1 MPSSAKIAAAIAAFA
16 QKHTAETFY
25 VMGFDAGYIGFNS
38 VEEFEK
44 KRLKYVAQ
52 FERERQPLTVAALNE
67 DQRDDAETAVN
78 DDEVE
83 SVEAW
88 VTQENERRVAK
99 ASAPN
104 PYDDLN
110 GRECTRLRTRPGNW
124 GYQQAI
130 DLGVDAAY
138 LKHYAL
144 DGKKQDKSEYAKAV
158 KTMLTD
164 INANRG
170 EFLSGLKLSAD
181 FTIIAP
187 EHEA

>member
-1 MPSSAKIAAAIAAFA
+1 MPTSEKIAQAIANFA

-44 KRLKYVAQ
+44 KRTKYFAE
-52 FERERQPLTVAALNE
+52 FEKERQPLTVESLND
-67 DQRDDAETAVN
+67 DQRDDAETEVN
-78 DDEVE
+78 DQKVE

-88 VTQENERRVAK
+88 VSHENARRAAK
-99 ASAPN
+99 ASVPN
-104 PYDDLN
+104 PYADVN
-110 GRECTRLRTRPGNW
+110 SREYTRLRTRPGNW
-124 GYQQAI
+124 KYQQAI
-130 DLGVDAAY
+130 DLGVDATY

-158 KTMLTD
+158 KAMLGD

-170 EFLSGLKLSAD
+170 EFLKGLKLSSD
-181 FTIIAP
+181 FTIITP
-187 EHEA
+187 DHEA